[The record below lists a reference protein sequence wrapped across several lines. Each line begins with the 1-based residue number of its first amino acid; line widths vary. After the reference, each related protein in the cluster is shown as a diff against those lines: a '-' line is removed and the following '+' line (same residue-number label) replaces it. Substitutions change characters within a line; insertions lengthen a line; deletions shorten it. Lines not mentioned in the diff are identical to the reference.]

1 MDQQAKKTPTT
12 HKPNKKKKKQQRN
25 KQNEQKGRKMLKFS
39 DASFRADMELWLTG
53 LPCTTS
59 HYFAPWS
66 CPDGIESLDLQ
77 FILCPLLQ
85 IFNCVL
91 SFQPVINNLRQGG
104 RLQIHT
110 PELYPVP
117 HWLGIA
123 IILCVGERLANNK
136 EKRNI
141 PIENTL
147 PGLSKLYTKAVW
159 TPILP

>member
-12 HKPNKKKKKQQRN
+12 HKPNKKKNQQRN

-123 IILCVGERLANNK
+123 IILCVGERLANDK